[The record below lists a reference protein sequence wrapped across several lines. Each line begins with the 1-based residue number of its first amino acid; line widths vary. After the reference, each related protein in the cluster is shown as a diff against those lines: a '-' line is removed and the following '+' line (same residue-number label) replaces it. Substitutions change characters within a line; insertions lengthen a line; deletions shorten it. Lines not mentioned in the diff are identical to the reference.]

1 MDESNFPQLEPS
13 SADSGFTRAEKLG
26 FAGLV
31 ILFVVVIF
39 LGFSQFNRNLT
50 SPFAAFVAKYSGG
63 DGATPAAVEDI
74 DTQLK
79 NKDTDQDGLSDYNEL
94 YLYNTSPYLADTDSD
109 GIPDKQE
116 IDAGTDPNCPR
127 GRSCGGNPLAAPD
140 NTATATSST
149 GVIEGG
155 LSPADTQLLQNLM
168 SGQVDTKSL
177 REFLIGQGL
186 DKKILDAVSD
196 KELLSMFQS
205 AATGTVK
212 SSAPAPS
219 FLTDLSKITASDVR
233 KLLIQQGMTE
243 AQLKTIS
250 DADLL
255 KLFKESIKQ

>member
-31 ILFVVVIF
+31 ILFVVVIS
-39 LGFSQFNRNLT
+39 LGFSQFNRNLK
-50 SPFAAFVAKYSGG
+50 SPFAAFIAKYSGG
-63 DGATPAAVEDI
+63 EGTTPAAVEDI

-116 IDAGTDPNCPR
+116 IDAGTDPNCPQ
-127 GRSCGGNPLAAPD
+127 GRSCGVNPLATPD
-140 NTATATSST
+140 TTVTATSSESFA
-149 GVIEGG
+149 GNG
-155 LSPADTQLLQNLM
+155 LSPADAQLLQNLM

-177 REFLIGQGL
+177 REFLVGQGL

-196 KELLSMFQS
+196 KELLNMFQS

-212 SSAPAPS
+212 STTPAPS
-219 FLTDLSKITASDVR
+219 FLTDLSKITASDIR
-233 KLLIQQGMTE
+233 QLLTQQGMTAE
-243 AQLKTIS
+243 QLKKIS

-255 KLFKESIKQ
+255 KLFKESMK